1 MKHAPWQYYNISY
14 NSTNNAGDESQSCNI
29 YNSTNYAGD
38 ELQSCNISCN
48 NTNNAVDVSQSYNI
62 SCKPTNNIGSVSGCT
77 IEELPYYNKYCF
89 TITPINY
96 YGSGM
101 QLICK
106 LLSLYINFVL
116 FIGGC
121 VPGYNVKPPI
131 ISDTT
136 FDSSG
141 VTLHWE
147 DPENTCNS
155 TEYLIILYNITND
168 TCNYYSCRSTTNKN
182 LIINSKELSLTANYA
197 YKIEVMGRQESNIS
211 DRFTLGKS
219 LVKCL
224 IAYIPYYS
232 YCRSELYTR

>member
-14 NSTNNAGDESQSCNI
+14 NSTNYAGDVSQSCNTS
-29 YNSTNYAGD
+29 YNSTNNAG
-38 ELQSCNISCN
+38 
-48 NTNNAVDVSQSYNI
+48 DVSQSYNI
-62 SCKPTNNIGSVSGCT
+62 SCEPTNNIGSVSGCT
-77 IEELPYYNKYCF
+77 IEELPYYDKYCF

-121 VPGYNVKPPI
+121 VPGYNVKPPV
-131 ISDTT
+131 ISETT
-136 FDSSG
+136 FDRSG
-141 VTLHWE
+141 VTLNWE
-147 DPENTCNS
+147 DPENNCTS
-155 TEYLIILYNITND
+155 TKYLIILYNITND
-168 TCNYYSCRSTTNKN
+168 AYNYYSCRSTTNKN
-182 LIINSKELSLTANYA
+182 LIINSTVLSLTANYA
-197 YKIEVMGRQESNIS
+197 YMIKVMGGQESNIS
-211 DRFTLGKS
+211 DPFTLGKS

-224 IAYIPYYS
+224 IAYILYYS